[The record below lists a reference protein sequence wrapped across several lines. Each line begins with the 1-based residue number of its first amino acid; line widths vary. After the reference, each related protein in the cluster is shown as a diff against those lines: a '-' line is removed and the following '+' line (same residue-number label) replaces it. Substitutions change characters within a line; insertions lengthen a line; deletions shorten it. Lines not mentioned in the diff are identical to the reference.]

1 MSKMDFNQLQAM
13 TAGLDAAHQ
22 GCDIRIGEL
31 RRLMDIA
38 CDQGDI
44 SIREWRML
52 LDKVAA
58 VQGAMRM
65 R

>member
-1 MSKMDFNQLQAM
+1 MSTMDFNQLQSM
-13 TAGLDAAHQ
+13 TAGLDASHQ
-22 GCDIRIGEL
+22 GCDVRISEL
-31 RRLMDIA
+31 RRLMDLA
-38 CDQGDI
+38 CEQGHI

-58 VQGAMRM
+58 VQGNLRT